1 MALRK
6 RARRRRTAPKYLEH
20 EELDRLLQTIARARK
35 SAPGK
40 ERAIRDLALFLVAVT
55 HGLRAS
61 EVGML
66 QLGDIHI
73 TAGRGTIRIAR
84 LKGSSE
90 DVYPLLPPELAALR
104 AWLRLRGSAPGVLFP
119 SRNHRGISRRRLDF
133 LMKHYCALAGI
144 PAAKAH
150 FHMLKHT
157 CATMTGEREENV
169 ARVQWWLGHADIRST
184 MVYLHQ
190 TKKSKDELAEKMKD
204 FGRIA

>member
-1 MALRK
+1 MRK
-6 RARRRRTAPKYLEH
+6 RTRRRTAPKYLEH

-35 SAPGK
+35 SAVGK
-40 ERAIRDLALFLVAVT
+40 ERAVRDLALFLVAVT

-66 QLGDIHI
+66 QLADAHI
-73 TAGRGTIRIAR
+73 MAERGTIRIAR

-90 DVYPLLPPELAALR
+90 DVYPLLSAELAALR
-104 AWLRLRGSAPGVLFP
+104 AWLRLRGAAPDPLFP

-133 LMKHYCALAGI
+133 LMNHYCAPAGI
-144 PAAKAH
+144 VPEKAH

-157 CATMTGEREENV
+157 CATHTGEREENV

-184 MVYLHQ
+184 MQYLHM
-190 TKKSKDELAEKMKD
+190 TRKSKDEIAEKMKD
-204 FGRIA
+204 FGRVA